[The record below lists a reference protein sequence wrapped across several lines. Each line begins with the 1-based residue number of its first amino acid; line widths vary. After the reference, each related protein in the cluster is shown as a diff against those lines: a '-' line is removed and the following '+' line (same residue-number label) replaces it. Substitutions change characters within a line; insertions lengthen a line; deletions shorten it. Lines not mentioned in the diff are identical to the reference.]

1 MRSVKGRNVLITGAS
16 SGIGKALSEYFAR
29 LGAHLFLG
37 CHPVEA
43 DILSGWAE
51 KLEINY
57 GIRTWTFPIDLAADH
72 GPDNLWQATRNTGQ
86 IIHVLVNNAGIIA
99 YGDFHTLS
107 LEKQEKIIRINLMA
121 YLRLMHLFVCEMVA
135 KGEGMILNVSS
146 VSAFQPCAHHSVYG
160 ASKAFIQSLSEA
172 INQELKGTGVCVS
185 TINPSFTNTPM
196 LKGKDFPG
204 RLWWFSISGLSSP
217 EVIARKGVKAFLKGK
232 SVYIP
237 GARNWFIHCVL
248 LRFVPRSLAGPISSR
263 VLSVREH

>member
-16 SGIGKALSEYFAR
+16 SGIGKALSENFAR

-37 CHPVEA
+37 CHPSEA

-51 KLEINY
+51 NLEKTY
-57 GIRTWTFPIDLAADH
+57 GIRTWTFPIDLAADN
-72 GPDNLWQATRNTGQ
+72 GPGDLREAVIKTGQ

-99 YGDFHTLS
+99 YGDFHNLS
-107 LEKQEKIIRINLMA
+107 LEKQEKIIRINLLA
-121 YLRLMHLFVCEMVA
+121 YFRLMHLFVNEMVA

-146 VSAFQPCAHHSVYG
+146 VSAFQPCAYHAVYG

-172 INQELKGTGVCVS
+172 VNQELKGTGVSVY
-185 TINPSFTNTPM
+185 TFNPSFTDTPM
-196 LKGKDFPG
+196 LKGKDFPE

-237 GARNWFIHCVL
+237 GARNWFIHFVL
-248 LRFVPRSLAGPISSR
+248 LRFVPRILAGPISSL
-263 VLSVREH
+263 VLSVRGH